1 MTATME
7 MGFTDTGF
15 EGTGASHEM
24 ERYVSSR
31 EVHNIRS
38 SVTVTEI
45 VPLRLIYGWRI
56 EKTSKPKQYSE
67 ILMFTRRKFVQ
78 ER

>member
-7 MGFTDTGF
+7 MGLTDTGF
-15 EGTGASHEM
+15 EGTGASNEM
-24 ERYVSSR
+24 ERYVSNR

-38 SVTVTEI
+38 SVTVMEI
-45 VPLRLIYGWRI
+45 VPLLPIYGWRI

-67 ILMFTRRKFVQ
+67 ILMFTPRKFVQ